1 MNTTCEHGN
10 TITHYQMYIYGCDV
24 CDRDLRAQHERE
36 DEDILRF
43 AHLYASSSVM
53 GCESDLE
60 DEISADFHQRV
71 YEQYEEEEK
80 LQIAT
85 YGIDP
90 HYDSRY
96 GRIRDQF
103 IRSYAR
109 FIAKSDFDLYDDLCY
124 HSENPKMYYSIGARS
139 IHLIK
144 EKVALHQHKR
154 NFKKIKEEL
163 IASAMKPCRIEA
175 QLNHFDNIEDFFE
188 SMGC

>member
-10 TITHYQMYIYGCDV
+10 TITHYQMNIYGCDV
-24 CDRDLRAQHERE
+24 CDRVLQAQYERE
-36 DEDILRF
+36 DEDIHRF
-43 AHLYASSSVM
+43 AHRFASSSVM
-53 GCESDLE
+53 EFESDLE
-60 DEISADFHQRV
+60 DEFSDDFHQRV
-71 YEQYEEEEK
+71 YEQYEQEQK

-90 HYDSRY
+90 DYDSRY
-96 GRIRDQF
+96 NRIREQF

-109 FIAKSDFDLYDDLCY
+109 FIAKSDFDLYDDICY
-124 HSENPKMYYSIGARS
+124 HSENEKMYYSIGARS

-163 IASAMKPCRIEA
+163 IASAMKPCRFEA
-175 QLNHFDNIEDFFE
+175 QMSHFDDIEQFFE
-188 SMGC
+188 VMF